1 MKRIGDVL
9 KTKKA
14 RLIILLATV
23 IVSLV
28 AVYFV
33 RAANDSGGCIRHDQ
47 DPKDHDYVVIQC

>member
-1 MKRIGDVL
+1 MKQLSNLPR
-9 KTKKA
+9 TKKA